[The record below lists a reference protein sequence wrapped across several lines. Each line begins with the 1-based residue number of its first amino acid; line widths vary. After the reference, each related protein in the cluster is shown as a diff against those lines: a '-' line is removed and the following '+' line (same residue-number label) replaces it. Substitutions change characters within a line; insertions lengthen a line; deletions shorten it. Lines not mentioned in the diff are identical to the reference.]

1 MCSWTASVGRV
12 WFNRASYVG
21 PQNNARNVLLPLRYM
36 LYVLISK
43 NRKPQIAQLCKM
55 DQHGCS
61 MDINGPCIWLN
72 DFQYIDGTISAPP
85 HFIRFHATVS
95 HFPKFSPENFNT
107 KNEEIFPGAARGIG
121 GHGTSESLGVFPSHS
136 REVQSQAQTFH
147 RDRGRCHNYVV
158 LVTYGWSEMVRE
170 KFFPRHDT
178 AALRP
183 SQCGSKKWAKTSH
196 LFRCWLCWLCWQLWH
211 MHHMLASFSILEIS
225 HQVAQAAVAP

>member
-1 MCSWTASVGRV
+1 L
-12 WFNRASYVG
+12 F
-21 PQNNARNVLLPLRYM
+21 
-36 LYVLISK
+36 
-43 NRKPQIAQLCKM
+43 
-55 DQHGCS
+55 
-61 MDINGPCIWLN
+61 NGPCIWLN

-121 GHGTSESLGVFPSHS
+121 GRGTSESLGVFPSHS

-170 KFFPRHDT
+170 KFFTRHDT

-183 SQCGSKKWAKTSH
+183 SQCGSKKLAKTSH
-196 LFRCWLCWLCWQLWH
+196 LFRCWLCWQLW
-211 MHHMLASFSILEIS
+211 HHMLASFSILEIS
-225 HQVAQAAVAP
+225 RQVAQAAVAP